1 MLIVLDNA
9 ESVLDPHVTGAEE
22 IYEAVDELGRFNNI
36 CLFITSRISLI
47 LPDCETLE
55 VPTLSKEAAC
65 ETFHRI
71 YQDAERSHLIN
82 NILEQLDFHPL
93 SITLLATVAR
103 DNKWNTDRLAREWG
117 ERRTDMLR
125 TDNKESLAAAIEL
138 SLSSLIFQGLGPDA
152 RDLLGVV
159 AFFPQGVDQNNI
171 DWLFP
176 TIADRWNIFDKFM
189 ILSLAYRSNGFITML
204 APIRDHL
211 SPKDPASAPL
221 LCSIKDRYFSRLSV
235 NVYPGNPGFEA
246 ARWITSEDVNVEHLL
261 DVFISIDGTSD
272 DVWGACGHFMEHL
285 VWHKPRLVMLG
296 GKIEE
301 LNHPF
306 RLRCL
311 FYLAELLGTVG
322 NYAEAIRLLNIVL
335 EHCQEQEDDRALAQT
350 LKRLS
355 DVHFLMG
362 LFKEGIEQAREAAE
376 IYERLGDKT
385 AQAEC
390 LVDLAWLLY
399 NDYQLDAA
407 EEAVSRATNFLEE
420 EDQFLV
426 CECHQLLGFVYYSK
440 GETTKTIQNLEIA
453 LRIASS
459 SNWIN
464 LLSCVHLSLAQVF
477 AEEGRF
483 DDAHTH
489 IEHAKLYAIDGYDT
503 HLWALVMFEQ
513 AGLWCRQRL
522 FEEAES
528 GALSA
533 LEAFEKPGATNYSGR
548 VREILQQI
556 DRDADES
563 VEDGEFSIAM
573 LLIAFIDSLCSDRAT
588 KSELW
593 DRHLPRVSRIHPS
606 ARLQHLLHPVSR
618 QDIPYRCRSILSQC
632 FPQCKNILLSLLPLL
647 AYILFHICCP
657 TTHR

>member
-22 IYEAVDELGRFNNI
+22 IYAAVDELGRFNNI
-36 CLFITSRISLI
+36 CLFITSRISTI
-47 LPDCETLE
+47 PPDCETLE

-65 ETFHRI
+65 DTFHRI
-71 YQDAERSHLIN
+71 YQDAECSDLIN

-93 SITLLATVAR
+93 SITLLATVSR

-176 TIADRWNIFDKFM
+176 TIADRWNIFDKFV

-335 EHCQEQEDDRALAQT
+335 EQCQEQEDDRALAQT

-355 DVHFLMG
+355 GVHFLMG

-385 AQAEC
+385 EQAEC

-407 EEAVSRATNFLEE
+407 EEAVSRAINFGGRRSISGLRMPSTPWLCILFQGRDN
-420 EDQFLV
+420 EDHSKFGDSPQNRVFFQLV
-426 CECHQLLGFVYYSK
+426 Q
-440 GETTKTIQNLEIA
+440 
-453 LRIASS
+453 
-459 SNWIN
+459 
-464 LLSCVHLSLAQVF
+464 
-477 AEEGRF
+477 
-483 DDAHTH
+483 
-489 IEHAKLYAIDGYDT
+489 
-503 HLWALVMFEQ
+503 
-513 AGLWCRQRL
+513 
-522 FEEAES
+522 
-528 GALSA
+528 SA
-533 LEAFEKPGATNYSGR
+533 VLCSFIPGAGVCR
-548 VREILQQI
+548 R
-556 DRDADES
+556 
-563 VEDGEFSIAM
+563 
-573 LLIAFIDSLCSDRAT
+573 
-588 KSELW
+588 
-593 DRHLPRVSRIHPS
+593 
-606 ARLQHLLHPVSR
+606 R
-618 QDIPYRCRSILSQC
+618 QV
-632 FPQCKNILLSLLPLL
+632 
-647 AYILFHICCP
+647 
-657 TTHR
+657 